1 MILRERWVGVI
12 MQDHL
17 QATVIVSLLHNTK
30 QSKQIEIS
38 FVAKTLAWELVAD
51 QYRSQRRCH
60 VPMQISQENLME
72 DNCKRNSKSTPNWG
86 RLTFRIAI
94 FKWACKCLSVTW
106 NILLVNKCN
115 LQQTLKWE
123 NFVVKCFLVSNL
135 AWWTVTT
142 PKPML
147 YTVLKRHIKHRLW
160 QAVMKWWKKKKK
172 KHSKKRD
179 KTKREQ
185 SQEKILDLYKRWY
198 LTFHSAVTLE
208 TGHKIAQTHR
218 CVLTY
223 VLAQWHER
231 KCTNSGK
238 GRLRRGV
245 QGSLTFQVEFM
256 RQFGNVKS
264 FGQAHRSKSGR
275 VS

>member
-1 MILRERWVGVI
+1 
-12 MQDHL
+12 MQSP
-17 QATVIVSLLHNTK
+17 ANT
-30 QSKQIEIS
+30 QM
-38 FVAKTLAWELVAD
+38 
-51 QYRSQRRCH
+51 R
-60 VPMQISQENLME
+60 
-72 DNCKRNSKSTPNWG
+72 
-86 RLTFRIAI
+86 
-94 FKWACKCLSVTW
+94 
-106 NILLVNKCN
+106 
-115 LQQTLKWE
+115 

>member
-1 MILRERWVGVI
+1 
-12 MQDHL
+12 MQSP
-17 QATVIVSLLHNTK
+17 ANT
-30 QSKQIEIS
+30 QM
-38 FVAKTLAWELVAD
+38 
-51 QYRSQRRCH
+51 R
-60 VPMQISQENLME
+60 
-72 DNCKRNSKSTPNWG
+72 
-86 RLTFRIAI
+86 
-94 FKWACKCLSVTW
+94 
-106 NILLVNKCN
+106 
-115 LQQTLKWE
+115 

-172 KHSKKRD
+172 
-179 KTKREQ
+179 TQ
-185 SQEKILDLYKRWY
+185 QEKRQNQKRTEPRENTGSLQRWY

-223 VLAQWHER
+223 VLTQWHER
-231 KCTNSGK
+231 KCTNSGN

>member
-1 MILRERWVGVI
+1 MSPLNKNSLFTRIKLMETFDSAGGWVGVI

-17 QATVIVSLLHNTK
+17 QATV
-30 QSKQIEIS
+30 
-38 FVAKTLAWELVAD
+38 TLAWELVAD

-172 KHSKKRD
+172 
-179 KTKREQ
+179 TQ
-185 SQEKILDLYKRWY
+185 QEKRQNQKRTEPRENTGSLQRWY

>member
-1 MILRERWVGVI
+1 MGGSDNARSPTGHC
-12 MQDHL
+12 DF
-17 QATVIVSLLHNTK
+17 SLLHNTK

-60 VPMQISQENLME
+60 MPMQISQENLME

-123 NFVVKCFLVSNL
+123 TLLLNAFSYQTWLDGQWQHLNRCYTLCWKDISNTGFDKL
-135 AWWTVTT
+135 SWSDE
-142 PKPML
+142 
-147 YTVLKRHIKHRLW
+147 
-160 QAVMKWWKKKKK
+160 KKKKK
-172 KHSKKRD
+172 
-179 KTKREQ
+179 TQ
-185 SQEKILDLYKRWY
+185 QEKRQNQKRTEPRENTGSLQRWY

-223 VLAQWHER
+223 VLAQ
-231 KCTNSGK
+231 
-238 GRLRRGV
+238 
-245 QGSLTFQVEFM
+245 
-256 RQFGNVKS
+256 
-264 FGQAHRSKSGR
+264 
-275 VS
+275 

>member
-1 MILRERWVGVI
+1 MSPLNKNSLFTRIKLMETFDSAGEVGGS
-12 MQDHL
+12 DNARSPTGHCDF
-17 QATVIVSLLHNTK
+17 SLLHNTK

-123 NFVVKCFLVSNL
+123 TLLLNAFSYQTWLDGQWQHLNRCYTLCWKDISNTGFDKL
-135 AWWTVTT
+135 SWSDE
-142 PKPML
+142 
-147 YTVLKRHIKHRLW
+147 
-160 QAVMKWWKKKKK
+160 KKKKNTARK
-172 KHSKKRD
+172 ETKPKENRAKRKYWISTTVVPD
-179 KTKREQ
+179 FPLCR
-185 SQEKILDLYKRWY
+185 Y
-198 LTFHSAVTLE
+198 LGDRT
-208 TGHKIAQTHR
+208 
-218 CVLTY
+218 
-223 VLAQWHER
+223 
-231 KCTNSGK
+231 
-238 GRLRRGV
+238 
-245 QGSLTFQVEFM
+245 
-256 RQFGNVKS
+256 
-264 FGQAHRSKSGR
+264 
-275 VS
+275 